1 MLQKAIPA
9 MVKKFTRRLLKPDM
23 FTQDYLN
30 LLIRI
35 QQKNLNKR
43 ILYSVSKSFMYVRIL
58 H

>member
-30 LLIRI
+30 LR
-35 QQKNLNKR
+35 
-43 ILYSVSKSFMYVRIL
+43 YVFSKKI
-58 H
+58 